1 MKKLRWI
8 KVSSLICPMS
18 YVLSLKSNI
27 SSLTSHLSRLT
38 THLLF
43 LIAFITLMSSCE
55 NDMSTVKK
63 IASQKEAAV
72 ETGTDVEALYSDF
85 GEVKARLTA
94 PVMNHVDD
102 AKNPYTELPVG
113 LNLVFYADSL
123 HVQSHLTAGYGISY
137 DKSDEMIAR
146 NNVVVTN
153 IYGEKLETEEL
164 VWNQKTE
171 KISSDKFVKITMKD
185 EIIFGDGFVS
195 NEDISDYK
203 IKKIRGTI
211 KVNGAF

>member
-1 MKKLRWI
+1 MSSVLNLKSPH
-8 KVSSLICPMS
+8 VSSLLS
-18 YVLSLKSNI
+18 YFLSLI
-27 SSLTSHLSRLT
+27 SL
-38 THLLF
+38 
-43 LIAFITLMSSCE
+43 ITLLSSCE

-63 IASQKEAAV
+63 IASQKEASV
-72 ETGTDVEALYSDF
+72 ETGSDVEALYSDF
-85 GEVKARLTA
+85 GKVRAKLNA

-102 AKNPYTELPVG
+102 AKNPYTELPAG
-113 LNLVFYADSL
+113 LHLVFYSDSL
-123 HVQSHLTAGYGISY
+123 HIQSTLTAGYGISY

-171 KISSDKFVKITMKD
+171 KISSDKFVKITTKD

-203 IKKIRGTI
+203 IKKIRGTLQ
-211 KVNGAF
+211 VNGDKF